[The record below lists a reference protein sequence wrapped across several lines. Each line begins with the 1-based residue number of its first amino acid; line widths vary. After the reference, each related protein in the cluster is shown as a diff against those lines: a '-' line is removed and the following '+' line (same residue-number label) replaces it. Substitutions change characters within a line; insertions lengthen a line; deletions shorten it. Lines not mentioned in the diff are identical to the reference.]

1 MTVSS
6 PCIRICILDEP
17 SGLCL
22 GCGRT
27 RAEIA
32 GWMGM
37 SEETRRTV
45 MAGLPDRLEA
55 LRAADDATP
64 RPVTAGD

>member
-45 MAGLPDRLEA
+45 MAGLADRLEA